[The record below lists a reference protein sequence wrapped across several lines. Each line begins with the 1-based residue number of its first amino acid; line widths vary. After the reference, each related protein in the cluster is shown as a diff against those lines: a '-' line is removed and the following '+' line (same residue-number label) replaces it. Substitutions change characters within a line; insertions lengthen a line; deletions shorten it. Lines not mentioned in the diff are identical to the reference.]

1 MQFQKALN
9 VIVEVMLEWRQD
21 FRVGLSVTER
31 SIETSMRCWD
41 IRLDDAI
48 IIGEFDSFF
57 DLISEIIRCDCSCHV

>member
-1 MQFQKALN
+1 
-9 VIVEVMLEWRQD
+9 MLEWRQD

-31 SIETSMRCWD
+31 SIETCMRCWD